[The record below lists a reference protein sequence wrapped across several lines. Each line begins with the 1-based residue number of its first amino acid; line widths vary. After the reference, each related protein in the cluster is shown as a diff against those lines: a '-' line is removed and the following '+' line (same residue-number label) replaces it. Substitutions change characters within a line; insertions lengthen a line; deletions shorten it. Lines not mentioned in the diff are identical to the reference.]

1 MHLFLKGPVMKK
13 PKMPHD
19 WHEIHLCYLTNL
31 GYQAQ
36 NTEEF
41 KSLVRDG
48 KYFCKNCGRVAKD
61 KKNLCRPA
69 KL

>member
-1 MHLFLKGPVMKK
+1 MLKKIK

-19 WHEIHLCYLTNL
+19 LHEIHLCYLANL

-36 NTEEF
+36 ETEEF
-41 KSLVRDG
+41 RSLVRNP
-48 KYFCKNCGRVAKD
+48 KYICKHCGRAAGD
-61 KKNLCRPA
+61 KHNLCVPD

>member
-1 MHLFLKGPVMKK
+1 MLKKIK

-19 WHEIHLCYLTNL
+19 LHEIHLCYLANL

-36 NTEEF
+36 ETEEF
-41 KSLVRDG
+41 RSLVRNP
-48 KYFCKNCGRVAKD
+48 KYICKHCGRAAAD
-61 KKNLCRPA
+61 KNNLCVPD